1 MHDHAVP
8 APKPHGR
15 VRRWRSLS
23 RASAPTDRP
32 GLGDL
37 PASVLQLPQVTG
49 HVHDASCWVQ
59 PARGR
64 LPRDAWGYLVEALWQ
79 VCRRADFP
87 EAITALT
94 AVLENRHLRPDAMT
108 AWLSLG
114 TAEKLDRAAI
124 AAVENGPQ
132 VVAAV
137 HDALRV
143 MATRQVT
150 AN

>member
-1 MHDHAVP
+1 MRDHAVP
-8 APKPHGR
+8 VPEPHGR

-23 RASAPTDRP
+23 RGSASDDRSAPA
-32 GLGDL
+32 DL
-37 PASVLQLPQVTG
+37 PASVLQLPQVAG

-59 PARGR
+59 PTRGR

-87 EAITALT
+87 EAITGLT
-94 AVLENRHLRPDAMT
+94 VVLENRHVRPDAMT

-137 HDALRV
+137 RDALRV
-143 MATRQVT
+143 MATRHVT